1 MANGEGEI
9 PGDAAVVRI
18 CHDLAGP
25 IGALANG
32 IDLLTMEAVDAP
44 EILEMLRGSACALAA
59 RLEFLRAVFGLPT
72 ARAVRSGAVAEA
84 VARAYLEQLGDRS
97 RRFDLAEF
105 PAGAELPP
113 ARWRLVLALVL
124 AGAEALPFGGRI
136 GVAARAEELPCLRA
150 EGRRAGWPPEVLAG
164 FDAAAADPR
173 AAASAL
179 VRVLAAG
186 WGRVPVP
193 WYDGAA
199 CGVDL
204 VPAPLEN
211 L

>member
-1 MANGEGEI
+1 MANGEGEL

-32 IDLLTMEAVDAP
+32 IDLLAMEAGDAP
-44 EILEMLRGSACALAA
+44 EILDMLRGSARALAA

-72 ARAVRSGAVAEA
+72 ARAVKSGAAAEA
-84 VARAYLEQLGDRS
+84 AARAYLGQLGDRA
-97 RRFDLAEF
+97 RRFDLVEF
-105 PAGAELPP
+105 PAGAELSP
-113 ARWRLVLALVL
+113 ALWRLVLALVL
-124 AGAEALPFGGRI
+124 AGADALPFGGRI
-136 GVAARAEELPCLRA
+136 GVAARPEGMPGLRA
-150 EGRRAGWPPEVLAG
+150 EGRRAGWPPDVLAG
-164 FDAAAADPR
+164 FEAAAADPR
-173 AAASAL
+173 AAAPAL

-186 WGRVPVP
+186 CGRVPVP
-193 WYDGAA
+193 WYDGTA

-204 VPAPLEN
+204 VPVPLEN